1 MRRRRAYRFV
11 LPFMSLAGWSCAG
24 VGPLTPSRSAAG
36 GRTVSLSILAICVG
50 ASLGAILRWLLS
62 SCLNSLLPSLPPGTL
77 VANLLGGYLIG
88 MAVALFA
95 SHPSLSPQWRLLVVT
110 GFLGGLTT
118 FSTFSVEVVTNL
130 METRLNWAFAIIAAH
145 LLGSI
150 AMTLLGIGTVRLF
163 RTVQF

>member
-1 MRRRRAYRFV
+1 MRRRHAYRFV
-11 LPFMSLAGWSCAG
+11 LPFLSLVGWSCAG
-24 VGPLTPSRSAAG
+24 VGPPSRLAAG

-62 SCLNSLLPSLPPGTL
+62 SRLNSLLPSLPPGTL

-88 MAVALFA
+88 MAVAFFA
-95 SHPSLSPQWRLLVVT
+95 SHPSLSPQWRLLVMT

-130 METRLNWAFAIIAAH
+130 METRLNWAFAIVAAH

-150 AMTLLGIGTVRLF
+150 AMTLLGIGTVRLL
-163 RTVQF
+163 RTIQF

>member
-1 MRRRRAYRFV
+1 
-11 LPFMSLAGWSCAG
+11 MSLVGWSCAG
-24 VGPLTPSRSAAG
+24 VGPLAPSRLAAG
-36 GRTVSLSILAICVG
+36 RRTVSLSILAICVG

-62 SCLNSLLPSLPPGTL
+62 SRLNSLLPSLPPGTL

-88 MAVALFA
+88 MAVAFFA

-130 METRLNWAFAIIAAH
+130 METRLNWAFAIVAAH

-163 RTVQF
+163 RTIQF

>member
-1 MRRRRAYRFV
+1 
-11 LPFMSLAGWSCAG
+11 MSLVGWSCAG
-24 VGPLTPSRSAAG
+24 VGPLAPSRLAPG
-36 GRTVSLSILAICVG
+36 RRTVSLSILAICVG

-62 SCLNSLLPSLPPGTL
+62 SRLNSLLPSLPPGTL

-88 MAVALFA
+88 MAVAFFA

-130 METRLNWAFAIIAAH
+130 MEARLNWAFAIVAAH

-163 RTVQF
+163 KTIQF